1 MKIFLTVLLF
11 MPVLALAANKPKL
24 EIQNFCGLDDSV
36 LANGIFSKSEIQ
48 NFCALD
54 PGDPDMPFLPYMSEV
69 QSEAENSLMKLIRR
83 QAKGAALDFCMNDV
97 AAEYQGDCMDV
108 VGSALF
114 VDVDAFEL
122 CKTQPLYDRVGC
134 LPVIV
139 NKSYTVSSIDECS
152 EEELSH
158 SQIKKCLAR
167 NGSVVDSFMGRWNHG
182 KHYAAN
188 DDEEA
193 PVFIEPRPELIQPC
207 SSDGLDDGPGS
218 GGGSSSGGG
227 GISSFGG
234 DYDGPCFF

>member
-11 MPVLALAANKPKL
+11 MPVLALAASKP
-24 EIQNFCGLDDSV
+24 EIQSFGV
-36 LANGIFSKSEIQ
+36 LG
-48 NFCALD
+48 
-54 PGDPDMPFLPYMSEV
+54 PGYPDEPFLPYMSAA

-97 AAEYQGDCMDV
+97 AAEYQGDCMDI

-152 EEELSH
+152 EKKLSH
-158 SQIKKCLAR
+158 DQIECLAR
-167 NGSVVDSFMGRWNHG
+167 SGSVMNSLMSRQNRGNQ
-182 KHYAAN
+182 YAAN
-188 DDEEA
+188 DEEA

-207 SSDGLDDGPGS
+207 SPDGLDDGPGS